1 MPRLHITIDRV
12 TKLLANVY
20 RYSNSEVG
28 YVGLATPC
36 MSYVM
41 HGNIPA
47 LAIEYLVRYN
57 DIHMLVEA

>member
-12 TKLLANVY
+12 TKLLANI
-20 RYSNSEVG
+20 YSNSEVG

-36 MSYVM
+36 MSYIM
-41 HGNIPA
+41 YGNIPV